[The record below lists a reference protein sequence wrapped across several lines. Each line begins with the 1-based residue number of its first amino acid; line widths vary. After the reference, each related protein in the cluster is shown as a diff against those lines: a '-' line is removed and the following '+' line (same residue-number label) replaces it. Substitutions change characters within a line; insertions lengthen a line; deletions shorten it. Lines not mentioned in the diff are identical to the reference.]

1 MSDITFTPEELAA
14 LIGRATNDAD
24 LTSGEI
30 PNLDLYIDQIL
41 TLVAEKNASASP
53 KYAENH
59 LTKTMINNYS
69 KEGLIMPVK
78 GKKYTK
84 EHILQM
90 LLIYSLKNTL
100 SIGEI
105 HRLLQGVYREGFDG
119 EALCDCYD
127 RFVEMKKDTRKRA
140 EASVMSLI
148 EDESLDLS
156 DSRDFCVS
164 LLGILSYSAYLKA
177 IAVEMLEAR
186 YPMPESA
193 KEEKEKAKEEKE
205 KAKEE
210 KAKEKE
216 KSKAKKSAKGED
228 TEATE

>member
-1 MSDITFTPEELAA
+1 MNEKEFSNEYLSE
-14 LIGRATNDAD
+14 LIGLATNDAD
-24 LTSGEI
+24 LTSREI

-105 HRLLQGVYREGFDG
+105 NRLLQGVYREGFDG
-119 EALCDCYD
+119 DSLCECYD
-127 RFVEMKKDTRKRA
+127 EYIELKKKTRRRA
-140 EASVMSLI
+140 EDEVKRLI
-148 EDESLDLS
+148 DDGDLDLS
-156 DSRDFCVS
+156 DSKDFCLS
-164 LLGILSYSAYLKA
+164 LLGILSCSAYLKA

-186 YPMPESA
+186 YPIPETA
-193 KEEKEKAKEEKE
+193 KEVKEKDKLEKEKAKEL
-205 KAKEE
+205 
-210 KAKEKE
+210 KEKE
-216 KSKAKKSAKGED
+216 KNKSKKSAKAESV
-228 TEATE
+228 EADE